1 MKSESI
7 DIANDGNLFPR
18 EDLLEAVARSD
29 WRDREVPAATWL
41 LTGAGIALL
50 AAGTPIADILIR
62 STTEFAAGSAGPLAP
77 FHAALAA
84 IGRGGLGIETAAFL
98 ASALAVGA
106 TLPALGLALKAAG
119 FNGRVAFAA
128 ALIAVMSPLLLMHGR
143 LPSDGP
149 VVALGSTLLLASIAA
164 PRDAGRRGRK
174 GYLIRIAVVAC
185 ILMAVCG
192 MSRTAAALEDETI
205 FGRWVDLLLLGGA
218 ALIIVPLSW
227 FRQQEEAP
235 PPRWLVL
242 WLAVS
247 AALAVLAGAQAGA
260 ALVPALAV
268 LVANALARRARPD
281 GALRWAGMLVGGQ
294 LALAAVA
301 ISLAPADTTF
311 FAALSHGEVHAGDTV
326 IVEDLTSDEA
336 YLLRRRLGATVVD
349 GSPAETTGR
358 VMTLGGGAAA
368 SLSLDASTGEVTPR
382 TPRTEAM
389 LPSEDDG
396 ED

>member
-1 MKSESI
+1 MLCYSACPVISNEP
-7 DIANDGNLFPR
+7 DFLG
-18 EDLLEAVARSD
+18 
-29 WRDREVPAATWL
+29 PAA
-41 LTGAGIALL
+41 IALGHRYNL
-50 AAGTPIADILIR
+50 DT
-62 STTEFAAGSAGPLAP
+62 
-77 FHAALAA
+77 
-84 IGRGGLGIETAAFL
+84 
-98 ASALAVGA
+98 
-106 TLPALGLALKAAG
+106 
-119 FNGRVAFAA
+119 
-128 ALIAVMSPLLLMHGR
+128 
-143 LPSDGP
+143 
-149 VVALGSTLLLASIAA
+149 
-164 PRDAGRRGRK
+164 RDQGQAERNQVFR
-174 GYLIRIAVVAC
+174 
-185 ILMAVCG
+185 
-192 MSRTAAALEDETI
+192 EDETI

-294 LALAAVA
+294 LTLAAVA

-311 FAALSHGEVHAGDTV
+311 FAALSHGEVQAGDTV